1 MSRPPVVIELASAVK
16 QLSTG
21 GVFAPDGGLTYNDS
35 CEVVVRSPAG
45 ELRLAARC
53 VYVDPVRGAGLEI
66 LGFDATVKEQLAR
79 LVATTKAA
87 AATAVAAP
95 SPATPAVSANEDDL
109 DAALDGALGGARAGD
124 GGDGPAA
131 DADAPLEATGG
142 AEGDDD
148 AVDEDG
154 RKISRN
160 IFERLRGL
168 TMVQAMK
175 VANSPDPSERMAL
188 ERMYGKTVWEA
199 LLRNPRLTA
208 PEVSRLARMGTL
220 PRTMLEII
228 LNNGGWLG
236 VPEVRRALLCN
247 PRLGTDQVV
256 RVLRL
261 LPKHEL
267 KLASTLTAYPFAVR
281 DQAKRLLKTQS

>member
-16 QLSTG
+16 QLSSG
-21 GVFAPDGGLTYNDS
+21 GVFAPDGGLTYNDD

-79 LVATTKAA
+79 LVATTEAADAA
-87 AATAVAAP
+87 AAAPPAPPAPPAA
-95 SPATPAVSANEDDL
+95 AEDDL
-109 DAALDGALGGARAGD
+109 GAALDVALPGD
-124 GGDGPAA
+124 GGDGSAA

-142 AEGDDD
+142 DEGDDD
-148 AVDEDG
+148 AVDADG

-168 TMVQAMK
+168 TLIQAMK

>member
-1 MSRPPVVIELASAVK
+1 MSRPPVVIELASAVT
-16 QLSTG
+16 QLSSG

-79 LVATTKAA
+79 LVATTEAA
-87 AATAVAAP
+87 AAAAAAP
-95 SPATPAVSANEDDL
+95 PAAAAAAAADDL
-109 DAALDGALGGARAGD
+109 DAAIDGALPGD
-124 GGDGPAA
+124 GGDGPAEGA
-131 DADAPLEATGG
+131 DAQLEATGG
-142 AEGDDD
+142 EEGDDD
-148 AVDEDG
+148 AVDADG

-168 TMVQAMK
+168 TMIQAMK

-220 PRTMLEII
+220 PRTMLELI
-228 LNNGGWLG
+228 LNNGGWLA

>member
-1 MSRPPVVIELASAVK
+1 MSRPPLVIELASAVK
-16 QLSTG
+16 QLSSG

-79 LVATTKAA
+79 LVATTEAA
-87 AATAVAAP
+87 AAAAAP
-95 SPATPAVSANEDDL
+95 RPATSADEDDL
-109 DAALDGALGGARAGD
+109 DAALDGALGGALAGD

-154 RKISRN
+154 RNISRN

-188 ERMYGKTVWEA
+188 ERMYGKSVWEA

>member
-1 MSRPPVVIELASAVK
+1 MSRPPLVIELASAVK
-16 QLSTG
+16 QLSSG

-79 LVATTKAA
+79 LVATTEAA
-87 AATAVAAP
+87 AAAAAP
-95 SPATPAVSANEDDL
+95 RPATSADEDDL
-109 DAALDGALGGARAGD
+109 DAALDGALGGALAGD

-188 ERMYGKTVWEA
+188 ERMYGKSVWEA

>member
-16 QLSTG
+16 QLSSG
-21 GVFAPDGGLTYNDS
+21 GVFAPDGGLTYNDD

-79 LVATTKAA
+79 LVATTEAA
-87 AATAVAAP
+87 AAGP
-95 SPATPAVSANEDDL
+95 PPAVPAAAAEDDL
-109 DAALDGALGGARAGD
+109 DAALEGALPGG

-131 DADAPLEATGG
+131 ADAPLQATGG
-142 AEGDDD
+142 DEGDDD

-154 RKISRN
+154 RKVPRSV
-160 IFERLRGL
+160 FERLRGL
-168 TMVQAMK
+168 TMIQAMK

-188 ERMYGKTVWEA
+188 ERMYGKSVWEA

-236 VPEVRRALLCN
+236 VPEIRRALLCN

-267 KLASTLTAYPFAVR
+267 KLTSTLTAYPFAVR

>member
-16 QLSTG
+16 QLSSG
-21 GVFAPDGGLTYNDS
+21 GVFAPDGGLTHNDD

-79 LVATTKAA
+79 LVASTEAA
-87 AATAVAAP
+87 AAVPPPTVSVAA
-95 SPATPAVSANEDDL
+95 AKDDL
-109 DAALDGALGGARAGD
+109 DAALDGGRPGD
-124 GGDGPAA
+124 GGDGPR

-142 AEGDDD
+142 AGDDDDGDDD

-154 RKISRN
+154 RKVPRN
-160 IFERLRGL
+160 AFERLRGL
-168 TMVQAMK
+168 TMIQAMK
-175 VANSPDPSERMAL
+175 VANSPDPSERTAL
-188 ERMYGKTVWEA
+188 ERMYGKSVWEA

-220 PRTMLEII
+220 PRTMLELI

-281 DQAKRLLKTQS
+281 DQAKRLLTTQS